1 MLYFKYSIVILFSLS
16 LLFILTGYLRLLR
29 FYYAAKKMQEVRH
42 KLLKQ
47 IVLRFTNCCRLNIAI
62 CNTGVF
68 VKKYIADY
76 SVAGFHYHTFL
87 LLSNLFTAL
96 GIGVNFAGVFLFQ
109 ADFYPYVIYSVLY
122 CILYLFVCGL
132 FDLYSLSDKCATL
145 VTDYLDNTLRHRL
158 SMAESSALQAAP
170 AAESPTQN
178 PAKAPEVSDKNAQ
191 SSKINDTNSDE
202 IIFSVINDFLI

>member
-16 LLFILTGYLRLLR
+16 LLFILIGYLRLLR
-29 FYYAAKKMQEVRH
+29 FYSAARKMQEVRH

-47 IVLRFTNCCRLNIAI
+47 IVLRFTNCSRLNIAI

-76 SVAGFHYHTFL
+76 SVAGFRYHTFL
-87 LLSNLFTAL
+87 LLANLFTAL
-96 GIGVNFAGVFLFQ
+96 GIGVNFAGVFLFH

-132 FDLYSLSDKCATL
+132 FDLNSLTDKCATL

-158 SMAESSALQAAP
+158 SMAENAALQAAP
-170 AAESPTQN
+170 AIQTPDQTVAEKT
-178 PAKAPEVSDKNAQ
+178 EVSDKNVQ

-202 IIFSVINDFLI
+202 IIFSVINDFLV

>member
-1 MLYFKYSIVILFSLS
+1 MLYFKYSIVTLFSLS

-109 ADFYPYVIYSVLY
+109 AVFIPMCLFGSVLY
-122 CILYLFVCGL
+122 PVSFCLWFIRSVQPVRQMCHTGYGLSRQYTQTPSVHGRKQCITGRTC
-132 FDLYSLSDKCATL
+132 
-145 VTDYLDNTLRHRL
+145 R
-158 SMAESSALQAAP
+158 
-170 AAESPTQN
+170 
-178 PAKAPEVSDKNAQ
+178 
-191 SSKINDTNSDE
+191 
-202 IIFSVINDFLI
+202 

>member
-1 MLYFKYSIVILFSLS
+1 MLYFKYSIVTLFSLS

-76 SVAGFHYHTFL
+76 SVAG
-87 LLSNLFTAL
+87 SN
-96 GIGVNFAGVFLFQ
+96 
-109 ADFYPYVIYSVLY
+109 
-122 CILYLFVCGL
+122 
-132 FDLYSLSDKCATL
+132 
-145 VTDYLDNTLRHRL
+145 
-158 SMAESSALQAAP
+158 AER
-170 AAESPTQN
+170 E
-178 PAKAPEVSDKNAQ
+178 EEKND
-191 SSKINDTNSDE
+191 I
-202 IIFSVINDFLI
+202 

>member
-1 MLYFKYSIVILFSLS
+1 MLYFKYSIVT
-16 LLFILTGYLRLLR
+16 FIFTQPAFYPDRISAASR

-178 PAKAPEVSDKNAQ
+178 PAKAPEVSDKIHKAV
-191 SSKINDTNSDE
+191 KLDY
-202 IIFSVINDFLI
+202 